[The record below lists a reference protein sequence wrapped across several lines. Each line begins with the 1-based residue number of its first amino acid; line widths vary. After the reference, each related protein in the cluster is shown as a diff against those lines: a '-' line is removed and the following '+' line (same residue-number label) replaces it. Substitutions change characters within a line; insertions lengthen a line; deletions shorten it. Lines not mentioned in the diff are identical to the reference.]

1 MKGSIEKPQAGDF
14 SQQDLVHLQE
24 VIEACD
30 VGLCLLNAQ
39 RQVVAWNRHLAES
52 AGKSDHEGLL
62 RPLEALIPQLAGPR
76 FSKMVLNAIQAP
88 QADGTLQTYF
98 SAENTRHLFNVD
110 ENRFLQVS
118 VKPLA
123 MHPGFC
129 LVQISDNDDKLARQE
144 QLHSAGMADQRTRAM
159 LSSVEDAV
167 ILLDAAGNIEF
178 ANLAAEGMTGY
189 QSRQMVGQQLIT
201 VYRVIDETESEQN
214 PLSLDEIVQ
223 SEGRQLVLK
232 HREGPSLPIQ
242 QSITRLRDETGTLES
257 LVLVFKDTSQSRKL
271 AAQLNWQ
278 SSHDPVT
285 RLYNRGEF
293 DRQLARLLEQ
303 TAIEGGE
310 HCLLYL
316 DVDRFKIVNDN
327 CGHAA
332 GDELLR
338 QLASLIKRS
347 IRNSDLLARLGGDEF
362 GILLCQCS
370 IQAAERIAETIR
382 HSVQGFRFV
391 FGEKSFSQSISIG
404 MVPIDKQS
412 EDLEQVLSYADSACF
427 SAKDEGRNKVHIF
440 DPVSSP
446 AAKRHGE
453 AKWVTHIR
461 SALEE
466 DRFTLFVQPI
476 KSINNTQASDHVEV
490 LIRMLDDAGELILPG
505 AFIPAAER
513 FDLMPNIDRWVIDH
527 LIHHIVSNRDECLA
541 AGRRFFVNLSGHS
554 LCDDEVL
561 QMILERIRQHQIPKG
576 MLCFEVTET
585 AAISN
590 LTSAEHFMRTLQRF
604 GCEFALDD
612 FGSGLSSF
620 GYLKQLPV
628 EYLKIDGAFV
638 KEMLENAIDDS
649 MVDAI
654 NRIGHIMGL
663 ETIAEFVENERV
675 LRRLQDMGIDYAQG
689 FGVCRPFPIERLF
702 TTDVDQPVED

>member
-1 MKGSIEKPQAGDF
+1 LQ
-14 SQQDLVHLQE
+14 LQE

-30 VGLCLLNAQ
+30 IGLCLLDE
-39 RQVVAWNRHLAES
+39 RRRVIAWNRHLADS
-52 AGKSDHEGLL
+52 AGKTDQEGLL
-62 RPLEALIPQLAGPR
+62 HPLDELIPQLAGPR
-76 FSKMVLNAIQAP
+76 FSKMVHTAAQAP
-88 QADGTLQTYF
+88 QPRGQLQTYF
-98 SAENTRHLFNVD
+98 SLAGSRHLFNID
-110 ENRFLQVS
+110 EKRFVRVS
-118 VKPLA
+118 VKPLM
-123 MHPGFC
+123 MHPGYC
-129 LVQISDNDDKLARQE
+129 LVQVSDIESNSERQDRLPTISVAE
-144 QLHSAGMADQRTRAM
+144 QRTRAM

-167 ILLDAAGNIEF
+167 ILLDEAGRIEF
-178 ANLAAEGMTGY
+178 ANLAAEAMTGY
-189 QSRQMVGQQLIT
+189 QGQQMVGRRLT
-201 VYRVIDETESEQN
+201 EVYQVFNESGSNQY
-214 PLSLDEIVQ
+214 PLSVEQIIHC
-223 SEGRQLVLK
+223 EGGQLVLK
-232 HREGPSLPIQ
+232 HREGLSLPVQ
-242 QSITRLRDETGTLES
+242 QSITMLKDEAGRLES
-257 LVLVFKDTSQSRKL
+257 MVLVFKDTSQSRKL
-271 AAQLNWQ
+271 AAQLSWQ

-285 RLYNRGEF
+285 RLYNRTEF
-293 DRQLARLLEQ
+293 DRQLTSLLER

-316 DVDRFKIVNDN
+316 DVDRFKVVNDN

-338 QLASLIKRS
+338 QLAGLIKRS

-362 GILLCQCS
+362 GILLTQCS
-370 IQAAERIAETIR
+370 MESAERIADSIR
-382 HSVQGFRFV
+382 LSVQGFRFV
-391 FGEKSFSQSISIG
+391 CGEKSFSQSVSIG

-412 EDLEQVLSYADSACF
+412 TGLEQVLSFADTACF
-427 SAKDEGRNKVHIF
+427 SAKEEGRNKIHIF
-440 DPVSSP
+440 DSLSSP

-461 SALEE
+461 SALDE
-466 DRFTLFVQPI
+466 DRFTLYVQPI
-476 KSINNTQASDHVEV
+476 KSINDTGAPEHVEV
-490 LIRMLDDAGELILPG
+490 LVRMLNESGGLILPG

-513 FDLMPNIDRWVIDH
+513 FDLMPVIDRWVIDR
-527 LIHHIVSNRDECLA
+527 LIQFIADNRETCLA
-541 AGRRFFVNLSGHS
+541 AERRYFVNLSGHS

-561 QMILERIRQHQIPKG
+561 QMILDRIRKYEIPKG

-620 GYLKQLPV
+620 GYLKHLPV

-638 KEMLENAIDDS
+638 KEMLDNAIDDS

-663 ETIAEFVENERV
+663 ETIAEFVENDRV
-675 LRRLQDMGIDYAQG
+675 LRRLQDIGIDYVQG
-689 FGVCRPFPIERLF
+689 FGICRPFPIEQLI
-702 TTDVDQPVED
+702 D